1 MATAII
7 MPKLGQSVE
16 SCIIVEWKKEVGD
29 EITQGEVICEV
40 ETDKAL
46 LEVDSSVS
54 GTILEIFFQA
64 GDEVSIQTNIAAVG
78 ALGENA
84 SYLRPS
90 NMTSVKAMAT
100 VDNGIDVPADSHT
113 VDPQLLVVSKKSDLN
128 SNISPRAN
136 ALAKK
141 LRIDSQNV
149 LGTGP
154 NDRIMEKDVQ
164 LISIIHQPL
173 TPLARMVAAEKNLV
187 VPIYG
192 SGIGGR
198 VTLDDL
204 KPEIAPSALLP
215 FVDIRKQAIPAQ
227 RMRRGIA
234 ERMLNSVQS
243 TTQCTLNTS
252 VDARSLLSLHQQL
265 KENAKL
271 QQITIN
277 DLVLFVVSRVLVDYP
292 QLNMLFTNNS
302 IYRSKH
308 VNLGFTVDTEHG
320 LMIPVLKNAE
330 YLSLEEMSL
339 EARRLSSACLEG
351 NVFPDD
357 LENGTFTVTNLG
369 ALGIENFTPILNF
382 PQVGIL
388 GIGNINLKPVVVNG
402 KVEFIS
408 HIGLSLTVNRQTVKD
423 SSASRFLCSFSQQV
437 SKIDSV
443 IDNEQ

>member
-1 MATAII
+1 
-7 MPKLGQSVE
+7 
-16 SCIIVEWKKEVGD
+16 
-29 EITQGEVICEV
+29 
-40 ETDKAL
+40 
-46 LEVDSSVS
+46 
-54 GTILEIFFQA
+54 
-64 GDEVSIQTNIAAVG
+64 
-78 ALGENA
+78 
-84 SYLRPS
+84 
-90 NMTSVKAMAT
+90 
-100 VDNGIDVPADSHT
+100 
-113 VDPQLLVVSKKSDLN
+113 
-128 SNISPRAN
+128 
-136 ALAKK
+136 LAKK
-141 LRIDSQNV
+141 LGIDSQNV

-204 KPEIAPSALLP
+204 KPEIAPSALPP

-388 GIGNINLKPVVVNG
+388 GIGNINLKPVVVNS

>member
-173 TPLARMVAAEKNLV
+173 T
-187 VPIYG
+187 
-192 SGIGGR
+192 
-198 VTLDDL
+198 
-204 KPEIAPSALLP
+204 
-215 FVDIRKQAIPAQ
+215 
-227 RMRRGIA
+227 
-234 ERMLNSVQS
+234 
-243 TTQCTLNTS
+243 
-252 VDARSLLSLHQQL
+252 
-265 KENAKL
+265 
-271 QQITIN
+271 
-277 DLVLFVVSRVLVDYP
+277 
-292 QLNMLFTNNS
+292 
-302 IYRSKH
+302 
-308 VNLGFTVDTEHG
+308 
-320 LMIPVLKNAE
+320 
-330 YLSLEEMSL
+330 
-339 EARRLSSACLEG
+339 
-351 NVFPDD
+351 
-357 LENGTFTVTNLG
+357 
-369 ALGIENFTPILNF
+369 
-382 PQVGIL
+382 
-388 GIGNINLKPVVVNG
+388 
-402 KVEFIS
+402 
-408 HIGLSLTVNRQTVKD
+408 
-423 SSASRFLCSFSQQV
+423 
-437 SKIDSV
+437 
-443 IDNEQ
+443 